1 MMQFIKRRVT
11 VAIGAAALALTI
23 AACASQAKVQDQPL
37 LNQLMA
43 PNGMTIQQP
52 APAQQPVQLNQL
64 ETDATLTFDRVEQAP
79 ASAPASESRQAT
91 ETKQYLANEM
101 GCGGK

>member
-1 MMQFIKRRVT
+1 MMKFIKRRVT

-43 PNGMTIQQP
+43 PDGMTIQQP
-52 APAQQPVQLNQL
+52 LPAQQPVQLNQL
-64 ETDATLTFDRVEQAP
+64 ETEATLTVERVEQVPAAAP
-79 ASAPASESRQAT
+79 VSESRQAA